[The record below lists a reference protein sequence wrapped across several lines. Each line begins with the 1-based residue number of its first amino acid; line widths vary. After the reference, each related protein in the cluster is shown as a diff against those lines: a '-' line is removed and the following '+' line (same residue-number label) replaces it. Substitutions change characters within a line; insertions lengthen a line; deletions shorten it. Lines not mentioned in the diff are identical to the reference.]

1 MFTTDDLGQ
10 SSTFREL
17 KAIYY
22 VLLSFVEHLKHKR
35 VKIFTDNQSAA
46 RIVSVGS
53 SKVHLQ
59 SLALSIFR
67 FVFHTVLLWKL
78 SGFQDV
84 LSSGIWLE
92 AASLSDSSLSDMVP
106 GLINLQ
112 LDAKAPSTVLKYK
125 SGWLRWREWA
135 LSKIGVPVIPAKP
148 LHIALFISEL
158 AKRSSEN
165 NIGVSSIESA
175 VYAIKWGHAMA
186 GFEACPVSHP
196 LVKFALEGAKRRLAR
211 PVQPKEPLS
220 VSTVQAIATHF
231 ASSASL
237 SDLLG
242 FAGFFRID
250 EIRNIALRD
259 VSIHSDHMSVYLP
272 QRKNDQ
278 YREGHTAFLARTGKV
293 TCPVAVTERL
303 IKLLPQSSSAL
314 PLVRRIVKA
323 KSKEYFHCSLGVSV
337 STFREEFKKHIRP
350 FVSDISK
357 YGTHSMKSGAAS
369 NPACRKIAGDL
380 LDIHAGWRCES
391 TKHRYIKHD
400 LSERLAVSKELSI

>member
-1 MFTTDDLGQ
+1 
-10 SSTFREL
+10 
-17 KAIYY
+17 
-22 VLLSFVEHLKHKR
+22 

-67 FVFHTVLLWKL
+67 FCFSHGIALEAQWIPRSLNERADLLSRFADKDDWRLNPSVFRLVDAKWGPHTIDRFASYYNAQLPRFN
-78 SGFQDV
+78 SN
-84 LSSGIWLE
+84 SGIWLE

-196 LVKFALEGAKRRLAR
+196 LKAPKRRLAR

-237 SDLLG
+237 SDLRY
-242 FAGFFRID
+242 F
-250 EIRNIALRD
+250 
-259 VSIHSDHMSVYLP
+259 
-272 QRKNDQ
+272 
-278 YREGHTAFLARTGKV
+278 
-293 TCPVAVTERL
+293 CPVAVTERL

-337 STFREEFKKHIRP
+337 STLREEFKKHIRP